1 MEMNT
6 RNYLNLHLDTNS
18 RKETALLLLFCI
30 AVYGYQK
37 NILRDDFGLG
47 SFMTNVVPGIE
58 NPCIW
63 RKLLHSST
71 TRIRRSPYK
80 YDAT

>member
-1 MEMNT
+1 MWIVSRVHFRQCT
-6 RNYLNLHLDTNS
+6 ILLILCAHFFGNS
-18 RKETALLLLFCI
+18 QSI
-30 AVYGYQK
+30 HDDDQK

-63 RKLLHSST
+63 RKLLHSSI
-71 TRIRRSPYK
+71 TRVRRSPYK